1 MADNEKTSSDIWNVP
16 SDESQKFWG
25 DLETD
30 PLGHRQA
37 LRDMADNYNEKEDL
51 SNIWEKIRRAPEK
64 VVEAMTSIA
73 ETAVK
78 NLKQIK
84 GGPPIPSEITG
95 GPPIPSE
102 ITGGPPIPSEITGGP
117 PIPSEIKG
125 GPPIP
130 SEIKS
135 DPPIPSEIKSDPL
148 LYKLEPTIPSEIK
161 SNNKT
166 FFQSLSIPTHIK
178 LFGPHAFRH
187 QISTSLSQATQPKIT
202 EKDFSDQDL
211 KVLKE
216 VLSRPHLI
224 SPHPDKIP
232 VDNDDTRKW
241 KKEGYKY
248 IRLKDQP
255 KGGTSVDDKDK
266 KSAHASGRLL
276 RELPSSLTASINGLW
291 YKHNDD
297 GSISIKDR
305 YDFDPK
311 DLSFPNI
318 LGVALGARETPGK
331 VSSGNLVDIT
341 LW

>member
-1 MADNEKTSSDIWNVP
+1 MADNEKTSSDMWNVP

-25 DLETD
+25 DLERD

-37 LRDMADNYNEKEDL
+37 LRDTADNYNEKEDL

-102 ITGGPPIPSEITGGP
+102 I
-117 PIPSEIKG
+117 KG
-125 GPPIP
+125 G
-130 SEIKS
+130 
-135 DPPIPSEIKSDPL
+135 PPIPSEIKSDPL

-166 FFQSLSIPTHIK
+166 FFQSLPIPTHIK

-266 KSAHASGRLL
+266 KSAASGRLL

-341 LW
+341 LK

>member
-1 MADNEKTSSDIWNVP
+1 MADNEKTSSDMWNVP

-78 NLKQIK
+78 NLKPIK
-84 GGPPIPSEITG
+84 G

-125 GPPIP
+125 GPP
-130 SEIKS
+130 
-135 DPPIPSEIKSDPL
+135 
-148 LYKLEPTIPSEIK
+148 IPSEIK

-266 KSAHASGRLL
+266 KSAASGRLL

-341 LW
+341 LK